1 MRKIVLCDVPMQKIE
16 KVSYG
21 GTGNAEVKYAEK
33 VIYPINAVLAD
44 RMKKEDDIKI
54 ILLKTKSIQGNLQG
68 NLVDN
73 TRKFK
78 EELEGINSKIGA
90 KISFVEIES
99 EFEETRDVLQRMLTD
114 VLENIDDKTSIL
126 ADITYGPKPHQMIV
140 MTALAFADKFF
151 KANIDTIVYGK
162 VDMIR
167 NKEKYGDEYSHPES
181 PELYDVSF
189 LYYLTNL
196 TKMIDVPS
204 REMAMELLKK
214 FLD

>member
-1 MRKIVLCDVPMQKIE
+1 MSKTILCDVPMQKIE
-16 KVSYG
+16 TVSYG
-21 GTGNAEVKYAEK
+21 GTGNAEIKYAGK

-54 ILLKTKSIQGNLQG
+54 ILLKTKSIKDDLQG
-68 NLVDN
+68 NLVEN

-78 EELEGINSKIGA
+78 EELENINSRIGA
-90 KISFVEIES
+90 KISYVEIES
-99 EFEETRDVLQRMLTD
+99 EFEETREVLERMLTD
-114 VLENIDDKTSIL
+114 ILENIDDKTSIL

-167 NKEKYGDEYSHPES
+167 NKEKYNDERTHPEN

-196 TKMIDVPS
+196 TKMIEVPS
-204 REMAMELLKK
+204 REMAMNLLKK